1 MTSENVELRIPS
13 IMGYEKVAMDFA
25 ASTAKKMGFS
35 PDRIEDLK
43 TSVAE
48 ACINAIEHGNQMDI
62 STKVDITLTVQESAL
77 EVTVQDRGK
86 GPGEIKI
93 PNIDEKIEGLEP
105 TRGWG
110 MFLIKSL
117 MNEVSVQALPE
128 GGNVLKMVIHLENS
142 PAG

>member
-62 STKVDITLTVQESAL
+62 STKVDITLTVQDSAL

-86 GPGEIKI
+86 GPCRT
-93 PNIDEKIEGLEP
+93 L
-105 TRGWG
+105 RS
-110 MFLIKSL
+110 KSRFRIAAK
-117 MNEVSVQALPE
+117 ALGRSRSRTSTKKSKVLNRPE
-128 GGNVLKMVIHLENS
+128 
-142 PAG
+142 AGACS